1 MSSSGF
7 GRWVRVS
14 ALCCLGLVGVP
25 NDAAAECKMGSTALT
40 PGDHMY
46 DLDFGDRSRTYILHV
61 PPGYD
66 GKKPVPLVF
75 DLHGFSSNGPQQLG
89 LSGFEQVA
97 DKEGFLV
104 VAPTGYMNSW
114 NGDIAFGSAFM
125 AKLDDV
131 GLMKA
136 IRDHIAGMANI
147 DHGRVFSTGL
157 SNGAAMSNTLGCQG
171 TDAFAG
177 VAPVADPLDI
187 GRATCMPAQQISVIG
202 FHGYSDEYVPYEGGP
217 GGGPRLPEPFPSI
230 PDTLKAWAEI
240 MGCTGMPEVEMISGR
255 NKCEIYRQCGNG
267 AEVGYC
273 SIEGGHV
280 LYQQNVL
287 NIAEYAWKFFAKH
300 SLTLPDADGD
310 KINDA
315 DDNCPS
321 VANPDQ
327 ADADGDCTGDACECM
342 TAADCD
348 DGKFC
353 NGTEACTDGVCAA
366 GMAACA
372 ADQACDEASQ
382 QCGAA
387 GSAPAGAA
395 GASGA
400 AEMQPAAA
408 GSAGASGGAAAPAAN
423 GGSGAATTPSS
434 GAAGRGASAAVAGAD
449 APTTGSASNAT
460 AAASAGGGG
469 SALGESGEAPAESGC
484 SCSTVGAPRDQ
495 RGWWV
500 LAFGG
505 VVLLGRGASRRRRQ
519 V

>member
-1 MSSSGF
+1 M
-7 GRWVRVS
+7 
-14 ALCCLGLVGVP
+14 VGIP
-25 NDAAAECKMGSTALT
+25 NDVAAECKMGSALS
-40 PGDHMY
+40 PGDQMF
-46 DLDFGDRSRTYILHV
+46 DLEFGGRSRSYILHV

-66 GKKPVPLVF
+66 GKKPVALVF

-89 LSGFEQVA
+89 LSGFEQVS

-125 AKLDDV
+125 AMLDDV

-136 IRDHIAGMANI
+136 IRDQIAGMANI
-147 DHGRVFSTGL
+147 DQGRVFSTGL

-171 TDAFAG
+171 ADTFAG

-187 GRATCMPAQQISVIG
+187 GRATCMPAQPISVIG
-202 FHGYSDEYVPYEGGP
+202 FHGYSDEYVPYEGGA

-230 PDTLKAWAEI
+230 PDTLKAWSEI
-240 MGCTGMPEVEMISGR
+240 MGCTGMPEVETISGM

-300 SLTLPDADGD
+300 QLTLPDADGD
-310 KINDA
+310 KINDT

-327 ADADGDCTGDACECM
+327 ADADGDCAGDACECM
-342 TAADCD
+342 AAADCD

-353 NGTEACTDGVCAA
+353 NGSEACTDGACVA
-366 GMAACA
+366 GAAACP
-372 ADQACDEASQ
+372 ADQACDETGK
-382 QCGAA
+382 QCGASGAVPASSAGAGGAAATQPSAA
-387 GSAPAGAA
+387 GSA
-395 GASGA
+395 
-400 AEMQPAAA
+400 AAA
-408 GSAGASGGAAAPAAN
+408 GSSAPAVTGGNGAAPSR
-423 GGSGAATTPSS
+423 GTT
-434 GAAGRGASAAVAGAD
+434 
-449 APTTGSASNAT
+449 
-460 AAASAGGGG
+460 AASAGATSPSTGTTTNANAAAAG
-469 SALGESGEAPAESGC
+469 SGSDMPASDTQAQAEANKGC
-484 SCSTVGAPRDQ
+484 SCSLIGHSGRSE
-495 RGWWV
+495 RGWLTLGLV
-500 LAFGG
+500 ALA
-505 VVLLGRGASRRRRQ
+505 LGRRATRPRKRASI
-519 V
+519 

>member
-1 MSSSGF
+1 
-7 GRWVRVS
+7 
-14 ALCCLGLVGVP
+14 
-25 NDAAAECKMGSTALT
+25 MGSTALT

-46 DLDFGDRSRTYILHV
+46 ELDYGDRSRTYILHV
-61 PPGYD
+61 PPGFD

-136 IRDHIAGMANI
+136 IRDHVAGMANI

-171 TDAFAG
+171 ADAFAG

-280 LYQQNVL
+280 LYQQTVL

-353 NGTEACTDGVCAA
+353 NGAEACTGGVCVA

-372 ADQACDEASQ
+372 ADQACDEATQ
-382 QCGAA
+382 QCGTAAAGGAGSSGSAAMQPSAA
-387 GSAPAGAA
+387 GSV
-395 GASGA
+395 
-400 AEMQPAAA
+400 
-408 GSAGASGGAAAPAAN
+408 GASGGAAAPSAS
-423 GGSGAATTPSS
+423 GGSGAVMSA
-434 GAAGRGASAAVAGAD
+434 GGAGRAAGVAGAA
-449 APTTGSASNAT
+449 APATGSASHAT
-460 AAASAGGGG
+460 AAAAAGGGG
-469 SALGESGEAPAESGC
+469 SSVGESRAEPSGC
-484 SCSTVGAPRDQ
+484 SCSSLGVGQDG
-495 RGWWV
+495 RGWWM
-500 LAFGG
+500 LAFGAL
-505 VVLLGRGASRRRRQ
+505 LLGRGASRRRR

>member
-1 MSSSGF
+1 MSSCVV
-7 GRWVRVS
+7 GRLS
-14 ALCCLGLVGVP
+14 ALCCLALVGLA
-25 NDAAAECKMGSTALT
+25 NQAAAECKMGEAVLT
-40 PGDHMY
+40 PGDHML
-46 DLDFGDRSRTYILHV
+46 DLDFGGRNRVYILHV

-75 DLHGFSSNGPQQLG
+75 DLHGFSSTGPQQLG

-104 VAPTGYMNSW
+104 AAPTGYMSSW

-136 IRDHIAGMANI
+136 IRDQVAGMANI

-157 SNGAAMSNTLGCQG
+157 SNGAAMSNTLGCQAA
-171 TDAFAG
+171 DAFAG

-230 PDTLKAWAEI
+230 PDTLMAWAKI
-240 MGCTGMPEVEMISGR
+240 MGCTGMPEVETISGR

-327 ADADGDCTGDACECM
+327 ADADADCTGDACEC
-342 TAADCD
+342 TSAADCD

-353 NGTEACTDGVCAA
+353 NGAEACTDGVCAA
-366 GMAACA
+366 GMPACA
-372 ADQACDEASQ
+372 TDQACDEGSQ

-387 GSAPAGAA
+387 GAAPAGAA
-395 GASGA
+395 GGGASGA
-400 AEMQPAAA
+400 AGTQSASA
-408 GSAGASGGAAAPAAN
+408 GSSAASGGAAAPAAHGDS
-423 GGSGAATTPSS
+423 GGAP
-434 GAAGRGASAAVAGAD
+434 AAGRAALAPGVAGR
-449 APTTGSASNAT
+449 TGSTSSAT
-460 AAASAGGGG
+460 AAAAAGSGG
-469 SALGESGEAPAESGC
+469 PATVDTAEPPAASSGC
-484 SCSTVGAPRDQ
+484 SCSAVGGAQTDG
-495 RGWWV
+495 RGLWL
-500 LAFGG
+500 LALGALLF
-505 VVLLGRGASRRRRQ
+505 LGRRTSRAH
-519 V
+519 

>member
-14 ALCCLGLVGVP
+14 ALCCLGLVGLPLP
-25 NDAAAECKMGSTALT
+25 NKAAAECKMGGAALT

-66 GKKPVPLVF
+66 GKTPVPLVF

-136 IRDHIAGMANI
+136 IRDHVAGMANI
-147 DHGRVFSTGL
+147 DRGRVFSTGL

-171 TDAFAG
+171 ADAFAG

-230 PDTLKAWAEI
+230 PDTLMAWAEI

-280 LYQQNVL
+280 LYQQTVL
-287 NIAEYAWKFFAKH
+287 DIAEYAWKFFAKH

-353 NGTEACTDGVCAA
+353 NGAEACTDGVCVA
-366 GMAACA
+366 GMAACT

-382 QCGAA
+382 QCGTASA
-387 GSAPAGAA
+387 GG
-395 GASGA
+395 
-400 AEMQPAAA
+400 
-408 GSAGASGGAAAPAAN
+408 AGASGGVTMQPSAAGSVGALGGSAAPAAS
-423 GGSGAATTPSS
+423 GGSGAATSA
-434 GAAGRGASAAVAGAD
+434 GGAGRGASSAGVAGA
-449 APTTGSASNAT
+449 AEPATGSASNAT
-460 AAASAGGGG
+460 AAAAAGGGA
-469 SALGESGEAPAESGC
+469 SVAGEPPAESSGC
-484 SCSTVGAPRDQ
+484 SCSALGAGRDG

-500 LAFGG
+500 FVFGAL
-505 VVLLGRGASRRRRQ
+505 LLGRGASRRRR

>member
-14 ALCCLGLVGVP
+14 ALCCLGLAGVP
-25 NDAAAECKMGSTALT
+25 LPNKAAAECKMGGTALT

-104 VAPTGYMNSW
+104 VAPTGYINSW

-136 IRDHIAGMANI
+136 IRDHVAGMANI

-171 TDAFAG
+171 ADAFAG

-280 LYQQNVL
+280 LYQQTVL

-353 NGTEACTDGVCAA
+353 NGAEACTDGVCVA

-382 QCGAA
+382 QCGAGGA
-387 GSAPAGAA
+387 APAG
-395 GASGA
+395 G
-400 AEMQPAAA
+400 
-408 GSAGASGGAAAPAAN
+408 AGASGGAALQPSAAGSSGGAAPPAAS
-423 GGSGAATTPSS
+423 GGSVAAMS
-434 GAAGRGASAAVAGAD
+434 AGRGVSAVAGA
-449 APTTGSASNAT
+449 AGPVTGSTSNAT
-460 AAASAGGGG
+460 AEAAAGGGG
-469 SALGESGEAPAESGC
+469 SAVGAASEPAAESSGC
-484 SCSTVGAPRDQ
+484 SCSAVGAGAGHAGRAC
-495 RGWWV
+495 WV
-500 LAFGG
+500 LAFGAL
-505 VVLLGRGASRRRRQ
+505 LLGRGASRRRRM
-519 V
+519 

>member
-7 GRWVRVS
+7 GRLGRLS
-14 ALCCLGLVGVP
+14 LLCWLGLVGVP
-25 NDAAAECKMGSTALT
+25 NEAAAECKMGGTALT
-40 PGDHMY
+40 PGDHML
-46 DLDFGDRSRTYILHV
+46 DLDFGDRNRVYILHG

-97 DKEGFLV
+97 DTEGFLV

-136 IRDHIAGMANI
+136 IRDQVAGMANI

-171 TDAFAG
+171 ADAFAG

-230 PDTLKAWAEI
+230 PDTLMAWAKI
-240 MGCTGMPEVEMISGR
+240 MGCMGMPEVETISGR

-353 NGTEACTDGVCAA
+353 NGAETCTDGVCAA
-366 GMAACA
+366 GMPACA
-372 ADQACDEASQ
+372 ADQACDEATQ
-382 QCGAA
+382 QCGAGGA
-387 GSAPAGAA
+387 APAGAA
-395 GASGA
+395 GASGGVAMQPVAAGGARA
-400 AEMQPAAA
+400 AEPA
-408 GSAGASGGAAAPAAN
+408 ASGGSAA
-423 GGSGAATTPSS
+423 
-434 GAAGRGASAAVAGAD
+434 AAVAGRPANMPS
-449 APTTGSASNAT
+449 AAGTTGTTSNAT
-460 AAASAGGGG
+460 AAAAAGSGG
-469 SALGESGEAPAESGC
+469 AAQVDTNEPPAETGGC
-484 SCSTVGAPRDQ
+484 SCSAVGHGDREGRA
-495 RGWWV
+495 WWV
-500 LAFGG
+500 LAFGA
-505 VVLLGRGASRRRRQ
+505 LMLGRGASRRRRRSM
-519 V
+519 

>member
-1 MSSSGF
+1 
-7 GRWVRVS
+7 
-14 ALCCLGLVGVP
+14 
-25 NDAAAECKMGSTALT
+25 MGGAPLT

-46 DLDFGDRSRTYILHV
+46 DLDFGDRARTYILHV

-75 DLHGFSSNGPQQLG
+75 DLHGFSSTGPQQLG

-97 DKEGFLV
+97 DNKGFLV

-136 IRDHIAGMANI
+136 IRDQVAGMANI

-171 TDAFAG
+171 ADAFAG
-177 VAPVADPLDI
+177 IAPVADPLDI

-240 MGCTGMPEVEMISGR
+240 MGCTGMPEVETISGR
-255 NKCEIYRQCGNG
+255 NKCEIYRQCSNS

-287 NIAEYAWKFFAKH
+287 NIAEYAWNFFAKH

-310 KINDA
+310 TINDA

-327 ADADGDCTGDACECM
+327 ADADGDCIGDACACSA
-342 TAADCD
+342 AADCD

-353 NGTEACTDGVCAA
+353 NGVEACTEGACVE
-366 GMAACA
+366 GTPACA
-372 ADQACDEASQ
+372 GDQVCDEASQ
-382 QCGAA
+382 QCGAGGAAAA
-387 GSAPAGAA
+387 GGA

-400 AEMQPAAA
+400 VATQPAAA
-408 GSAGASGGAAAPAAN
+408 GAQAAQGGATATAAN
-423 GGSGAATTPSS
+423 GGSSAQPS
-434 GAAGRGASAAVAGAD
+434 AAGAGRNAAGTAGRPGTTSQAS
-449 APTTGSASNAT
+449 AT
-460 AAASAGGGG
+460 AAAGGG
-469 SALGESGEAPAESGC
+469 SPVTIAADQPAESSGC
-484 SCSTVGAPRDQ
+484 SCAALGGAGHPARAWLGLGVGA
-495 RGWWV
+495 
-500 LAFGG
+500 
-505 VVLLGRGASRRRRQ
+505 LLWGRRASRARRRKI
-519 V
+519 